1 MKYPISEELIP
12 ISKLPTP
19 SNPAVMPVL
28 NRMMGLMFRCK
39 SDGQAMARRI
49 QVLKEVFRK

>member
-1 MKYPISEELIP
+1 MKYPIVEELIP

-49 QVLKEVFRK
+49 KVLKEVFRK